1 MPDSW
6 PLKDKDLKIGIL
18 GMTEGNGHP
27 YSWSAIFNGYSKEH
41 MDKSPYPGIAEYL
54 NKQPSGNFGI
64 KDAHIT
70 HICCDNYEDAL
81 SVAKCSNIK
90 NVVKKPEDMIDKVDA
105 VICATDIPSEH
116 VTRCRPF
123 IEAGIPVFIDK
134 PLADNEEDLKTF
146 ISWKNSGFHFIS
158 SSSMRYKKSLEPYHK
173 NHHELG
179 ELMYICQPMC
189 KKWETYGIHA
199 LESVYPF
206 LGPGFLTVQNTGTSE
221 SNMVHI
227 THKSGCDVHIPL
239 KKEMYGAFSVTLLVG
254 RYGNIAL
261 SDNDHYYSF
270 KKQQEM
276 FVRYLRTGIEPF
288 DFKETIEL
296 TKMVIAGIQ
305 SLKSGGGVIILDD
318 INRR

>member
-158 SSSMRYKKSLEPYHK
+158 SSSMRY
-173 NHHELG
+173 
-179 ELMYICQPMC
+179 
-189 KKWETYGIHA
+189 
-199 LESVYPF
+199 
-206 LGPGFLTVQNTGTSE
+206 
-221 SNMVHI
+221 
-227 THKSGCDVHIPL
+227 
-239 KKEMYGAFSVTLLVG
+239 
-254 RYGNIAL
+254 
-261 SDNDHYYSF
+261 
-270 KKQQEM
+270 
-276 FVRYLRTGIEPF
+276 
-288 DFKETIEL
+288 
-296 TKMVIAGIQ
+296 
-305 SLKSGGGVIILDD
+305 
-318 INRR
+318 